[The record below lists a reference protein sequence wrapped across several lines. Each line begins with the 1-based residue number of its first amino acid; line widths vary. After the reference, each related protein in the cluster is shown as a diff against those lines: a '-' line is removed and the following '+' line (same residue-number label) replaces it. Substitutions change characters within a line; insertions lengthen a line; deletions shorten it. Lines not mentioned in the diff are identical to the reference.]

1 MRSYPHIGDVV
12 VESLDEYHYLE
23 VKAKCS
29 KMREQSDYQ
38 TVDRDEVR
46 EGSNQEDLDQVRLT
60 LIRIRMEI
68 WPKKIRMNIR
78 TKEILMSISRKKIHV
93 GVRRG

>member
-12 VESLDEYHYLE
+12 VESWMNTITFE
-23 VKAKCS
+23 VEDGDVNKQNVL

-46 EGSNQEDLDQVRLT
+46 EGST
-60 LIRIRMEI
+60 
-68 WPKKIRMNIR
+68 KKIWIR
-78 TKEILMSISRKKIHV
+78 L
-93 GVRRG
+93 G